1 MTHPPSPIPAL
12 NSRTAVHAESA
23 AADPPIIR
31 IRGLVNR
38 FGEQTVHDGVDLDVR
53 RGEILGVVG
62 GSGTGK
68 SVLMR
73 SILGL
78 RRPNDGTIE
87 VLGVDARAD
96 DEATRLHIERNTGV
110 LFQDG
115 ALFSS
120 LTVGENVQVPL
131 KEHHRD
137 LPDSLR
143 YELAL
148 LKVKLAGLPADA
160 VNKLPSQLSGG
171 MRKRAGLA
179 RALAMDPP
187 LLFLDEPTAGLDPIG
202 ASAFDKLI
210 RTLQEA
216 LGLTVFIITHDLDTL
231 YAICDR
237 VAVLADKKVVAIG
250 PLSEIQDLD
259 HPWINE
265 YFNGPRGRAAR
276 DAKAEFAGRDAEAAT
291 APGHPTTHTPASPA
305 APALEP

>member
-1 MTHPPSPIPAL
+1 MTSPRSPVPGPDDREA
-12 NSRTAVHAESA
+12 
-23 AADPPIIR
+23 IIR
-31 IRGLVNR
+31 VRGLVNR
-38 FGEQTVHDGVDLDVR
+38 FGEQVVHENLDLDVR

-78 RRPNDGTIE
+78 RRPDAGEIE
-87 VLGVDARAD
+87 VLGVDALSEDPHDRH
-96 DEATRLHIERNTGV
+96 HIERRTGV

-131 KEHHRD
+131 KEHYLD

-148 LKVKLAGLPADA
+148 LKVKLSGLPADA
-160 VNKLPSQLSGG
+160 LDKLPSQLSGG

-179 RALAMDPP
+179 RALALDPP

-202 ASAFDKLI
+202 AAAFDELI
-210 RTLQEA
+210 QTLQQA
-216 LGLTVFIITHDLDTL
+216 LGLTVFLITHDLDTL
-231 YAICDR
+231 YRICDR
-237 VAVLADKKVVAIG
+237 VAVLADRKVVVYA
-250 PLSEIQDLD
+250 PLAEVERFD
-259 HPWINE
+259 HPWVQE
-265 YFNGPRGRAAR
+265 YFHGPRARAAR
-276 DAKAEFAGRDAEAAT
+276 TGIGHSGLEIGKSPNPAT
-291 APGHPTTHTPASPA
+291 
-305 APALEP
+305 